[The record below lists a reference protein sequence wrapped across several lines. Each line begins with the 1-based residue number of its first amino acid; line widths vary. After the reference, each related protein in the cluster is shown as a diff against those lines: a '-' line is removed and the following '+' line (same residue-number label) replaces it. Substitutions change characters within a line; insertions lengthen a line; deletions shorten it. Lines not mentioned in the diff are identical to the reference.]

1 MKSKFTL
8 PLESATRK
16 KIDQI
21 LNNLDWNTD
30 EFSKDC
36 NVFTERVKTK
46 EQTRLL
52 KKISGHKKP
61 PDYVLYKS
69 GTDEPVAIIEAK
81 RIGQSL
87 DNALGQAIT
96 NYADPLNIYIVF
108 VTDGT
113 IVQTFDKRNQNNL
126 FMDDQI
132 VTDFLEEKIL
142 LKFIEEGYKLYTS
155 EKFSHTKR
163 ELIQIFADANEILR
177 EEGMRQGI
185 ERFTEFS
192 NLLFLKL
199 VNEKEEE
206 RERNGEKR
214 KLEKK
219 YCWDA
224 FYKKE
229 PDEMLEY
236 INKIVLPELVHRYN
250 HSGDVFQKELGIK
263 TPENLKN
270 IVDKLSSLK
279 LHDTDSDVK
288 GDAFEYFLK
297 NSVTVGKDLGEH
309 FTPRHIVKLMVELV
323 SPNFG
328 EKVYDPCCG
337 TGGFLI
343 EAFKHVKSKIKHT
356 KDNLTL
362 LENDTIYGR
371 ELTATAK
378 IAKMNMIIS
387 GDGHTNIEQK
397 DSLKFPLKEKY
408 ETILTNFPF
417 SQKTRYSSLYGFI
430 SETANPV
437 FLKHAM
443 DALVDGGR
451 AGVIVPDG
459 LLFEKDSEYV
469 KLRKSL
475 LDTCNVI
482 AIIQLDPF
490 VFAPYTK
497 QPTCIVIFEK
507 GKQTKDVWFFDV
519 IDDGFKKSGSKK
531 GRVPIEKNDLKL
543 LREIWSD
550 KEDSKRSFSI
560 DYNTIKKN
568 HYKLTM
574 NSYKTKTVR
583 KVPVKP
589 LSEICEKPM
598 LGATPPRNDRECW
611 KGNNLWV
618 SITDMTQKYIIDTNE
633 KITDKGVK
641 ISSVKKLPKNTLLFS
656 FKLTVGKVA
665 FAGKTLYTNEAI
677 AGLVPKDKK
686 DNYMSRYLYYILPLI
701 DYTPYAQRATKGM
714 TLNKESIGDVEIPIP
729 SPEIRKKIVDEAE
742 SNEQKKHDLLDQIT
756 KIDNSQTKF
765 IQQYTV

>member
-1 MKSKFTL
+1 MKHTV

-21 LNNLDWNTD
+21 LNNLGWVTD
-30 EFSKDC
+30 EFSLNC
-36 NVFTERVKTK
+36 NVFTERTKTK
-46 EQTRLL
+46 EQNNLL
-52 KKISGHKKP
+52 KKKSGYKKP

-69 GTDEPVAIIEAK
+69 GTNSIIAIIEAK

-87 DNALGQAIT
+87 DDALKQAIT
-96 NYADPLNIYIVF
+96 NYAEPLNVDIIF
-108 VTDGT
+108 VTDGI
-113 IVQTFDKRNQNNL
+113 IVQSYDRRVKDNL
-126 FMDDQI
+126 FVDDQI
-132 VTDFLEEKIL
+132 VVDFL
-142 LKFIEEGYKLYTS
+142 S
-155 EKFSHTKR
+155 EKMILSFIDQSHKIYSSTKFAHTKR

-206 RERNGEKR
+206 REANGEKR
-214 KLEKK
+214 ILEKK
-219 YCWDA
+219 YCWDS

-236 INKIVLPELVHRYN
+236 INKIVLPKLVQRYN

-297 NSVTVGKDLGEH
+297 NSITVGKDLGEH

-323 SPNFG
+323 NPNFG
-328 EKVYDPCCG
+328 DKVYDPCCG

-343 EAFKHVKSKIKHT
+343 EAFKHIKSKIKHT
-356 KDNLTL
+356 KDNLTQ

-417 SQKTRYSSLYGFI
+417 SQKTRYSSLYGFT

-443 DALVDGGR
+443 DALVDKGR

-459 LLFEKDSEYV
+459 LLFDKDSEYV

-507 GKQTKDVWFFDV
+507 GKQTKDIWFFDV

-531 GRVPIEKNDLKL
+531 GRVPFEKNDLKL

-550 KEDSKRSFSI
+550 KADSKRSFSVSY
-560 DYNTIKKN
+560 DTIKKN

-574 NSYKTKTVR
+574 NSYKKKITR
-583 KVPVKP
+583 KVPVEP
-589 LSEICEKPM
+589 LSGICEEPM
-598 LGATPPRNDRECW
+598 LGATPPRNNRECW
-611 KGNNLWV
+611 KGKNLWV
-618 SITDMTQKYIIDTNE
+618 SIADMTKKYIDDTKE
-633 KITDKGVK
+633 KITDKGIE
-641 ISSVKKLPKNTLLFS
+641 ISSVKKLPKETLLFS
-656 FKLTVGKVA
+656 FKLSVGKVA
-665 FAGKTLYTNEAI
+665 FAGKPLYTNEAI
-677 AGLVPKDKK
+677 VGLVPKDKN
-686 DNYMSRYLYYILPLI
+686 DNYMSKYLYYILPMI
-701 DYTPYAQRATKGM
+701 DYTPYAQRATKGI
-714 TLNKESIGDVEIPIP
+714 TLNKESIGDIEIPIP
-729 SPEIRKKIVDEAE
+729 PPSIRKKIVDEAE
-742 SNEQKKHDLLDQIT
+742 NNEKKKHDLIKQVT
-756 KIDNSQTKF
+756 KIDNSQAKF
-765 IQQYTV
+765 IRQCTM

>member
-1 MKSKFTL
+1 MNTS
-8 PLESATRK
+8 PLETATRK
-16 KIDQI
+16 KIDQM
-21 LNNLDWNTD
+21 LDNLGYNTD

-46 EQTRLL
+46 EQTKLL

-69 GTDEPVAIIEAK
+69 DTDEPIAIIEAK

-87 DNALGQAIT
+87 DNALNQAIT
-96 NYADPLNIYIVF
+96 NYADPLNVNIIF
-108 VTDGT
+108 VTDGI
-113 IVQTFDKRNQNNL
+113 IVQTYDKRVKDNL
-126 FMDDQI
+126 FVDDQI
-132 VTDFLEEKIL
+132 VVDFLSEKSIL
-142 LKFIEEGYKLYTS
+142 NFIEQSHRIYS
-155 EKFSHTKR
+155 SVKFAHTKR

-199 VNEKEEE
+199 VNEKENE
-206 RERNGEKR
+206 RESNGENRILK
-214 KLEKK
+214 KK
-219 YCWDA
+219 YCWDS

-236 INKIVLPELVHRYN
+236 INKIVLPELVNRYN

-297 NSVTVGKDLGEH
+297 NSITVGKDLGEH

-323 SPNFG
+323 NPNFG

-343 EAFKHVKSKIKHT
+343 EAFKHIKSKIKHT
-356 KDNLTL
+356 KDNIKL

-417 SQKTRYSSLYGFI
+417 SQKTRYSNLYGFV

-437 FLKHAM
+437 FLKHVM
-443 DALVDGGR
+443 DSLVDEGR

-459 LLFEKDSEYV
+459 LLFDKDSEYI

-507 GKQTKDVWFFDV
+507 GKQTKDIWFFDV
-519 IDDGFKKSGSKK
+519 INDGFKKSGSKK
-531 GRVPIEKNDLKL
+531 GRVPFEKNDLKL

-550 KEDSKRSFSI
+550 KADSKHSFSVNY
-560 DYNTIKKN
+560 DTIKKN

-574 NSYKTKTVR
+574 NSYKKKTAR
-583 KVPVKP
+583 KVSIQP
-589 LSEICEKPM
+589 LSKICEEPI
-598 LGATPPRNDRECW
+598 LGGTPSRNNRECW
-611 KGNNLWV
+611 KGKNLWV
-618 SITDMTQKYIIDTNE
+618 SIADMTQKYIIDTNE

-641 ISSVKKLPKNTLLFS
+641 ISNVKKLPKDTLLFS
-656 FKLTVGKVA
+656 FKLSIGKVA

-677 AGLVPKDKK
+677 AGLVPKDKQDK
-686 DNYMSRYLYYILPLI
+686 YISKYLYYILPLI
-701 DYTPYAQRATKGM
+701 DYTPYAQRATKGI

-729 SPEIRKKIVDEAE
+729 SPKIRKKIVDEAE
-742 SNEQKKHDLLDQIT
+742 ANEKKKHDLLNQIA
-756 KIDNSQTKF
+756 KIDNSQIKF
-765 IQQYTV
+765 IQQHTV